1 EALGG
6 VGLGEGVLTLW
17 RWAAD
22 ADTVNQIF
30 DENRGRC
37 YQKIFVFSTIVGL
50 VRDAL
55 LEYDGSGKQSFEAAQ
70 DRGELD
76 ASVRAAYGKLGRTP
90 IPVSSAFLAGWT
102 ARFSDIYPQNPTDQ
116 TPLPES

>member
-1 EALGG
+1 MEVPVPETLARLPLAEA
-6 VGLGEGVLTLW
+6 VLTLW

-22 ADTVNQIF
+22 DDTVNQIF

-37 YQKIFVFSTIVGL
+37 YEKIFLFSTIVGL

-55 LEYDGSGKQSFEAAQ
+55 LEYDGSGQQSFEAAA

-76 ASVRAAYGKLGRTP
+76 ASVRAAYGKLGLPGRVYRTVQRHLP
-90 IPVSSAFLAGWT
+90 QGSHGSDPVAG
-102 ARFSDIYPQNPTDQ
+102 
-116 TPLPES
+116 ESG